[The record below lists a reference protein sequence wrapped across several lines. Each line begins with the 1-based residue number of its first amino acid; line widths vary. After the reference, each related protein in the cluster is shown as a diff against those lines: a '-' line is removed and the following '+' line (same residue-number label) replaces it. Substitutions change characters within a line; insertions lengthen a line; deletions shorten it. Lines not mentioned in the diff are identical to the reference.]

1 MNESQIPGKVA
12 SHGTAAVIFDMDG
25 VLADTEP
32 IQQRALQEMLAS
44 RGLRITDAEYADF
57 MGLDNTSFWQGIVD
71 RFALPGKAENYA
83 AEHEDLLVPMLVAV
97 ASAADGVHE
106 VIRLLHLS
114 RIPVAV
120 ASSSLRRVMDCTLS
134 TIGLGDAFS
143 AVIAGEDVSNGKP
156 HPDIYILAAERLG
169 VSPSACVAIEDS
181 RYGIAAAKA
190 AGMRT
195 VGVLTRYTTARDLPA
210 DLVVNSVAE
219 LVARDGCMQWSALG
233 FDRQV

>member
-1 MNESQIPGKVA
+1 MNESPIPGRVG

-32 IQQRALQEMLAS
+32 IQQRALQEMLAG
-44 RGLRITDAEYADF
+44 RGLRITDTEYAGF
-57 MGLDNTSFWQGIVD
+57 MGLDHTAFWQGIVD
-71 RFALPGKAENYA
+71 QFALPGKAETYA
-83 AEHEDLLVPMLVAV
+83 AEHEDLLVPMLVAA
-97 ASAADGVHE
+97 ASAADGVHQ
-106 VIRLLHLS
+106 VIGLLHKC
-114 RIPVAV
+114 RIPMAV
-120 ASSSLRRVMDCTLS
+120 ASSSLRRVVDYTLS
-134 TIGLGDAFS
+134 SIGLGDAFS
-143 AVIAGEDVSNGKP
+143 VVIAGEDVPNGKP

-210 DLVVNSVAE
+210 DLVVKSVAE
-219 LVARDGCMQWSALG
+219 LVAGDGPMQWSALG